1 MKQPQPGMP
10 ILDDRWR
17 EWFKRHITTAMLDNA
32 KALDA
37 MYKAGYDH
45 GLSVGVEQGI
55 LSGAPTP
62 DDEKGFL
69 QPNSAEQQAK
79 VDALG
84 EQIWRHNFGPDA
96 KRRP

>member
-1 MKQPQPGMP
+1 MKTVEEFIAKWKIYG
-10 ILDDRWR
+10 DDQEFISALRT
-17 EWFKRHITTAMLDNA
+17 FKCECDQFAYSEG
-32 KALDA
+32 
-37 MYKAGYDH
+37 YKH
-45 GLSVGVEQGI
+45 GLSVGTEQGI

-84 EQIWRHNFGPDA
+84 EQIWNHNFGPDA